1 MNPARDYCA
10 IGLQYARDVL
20 ADVIPACKLV
30 KDACRRQIEDLAK
43 CDTEDWPW
51 IFDEPRAVRVC
62 RFVENLPHVEGGPW
76 KSRNIILE
84 PWQCFLLTTVFGW
97 VNEEGYRRFRKVFVE
112 IPRRNS
118 KTTISAAIALYM
130 LCADGELGAQVVS
143 AAMTRDQAKISW
155 GIASKM
161 VKKEREMREYY
172 GVEPMAH
179 TIIVPDGGSTFKPLS
194 RDADTLEGLNL
205 HCAVIDELHVHK
217 TREIFDVLNQGTG
230 SRRQPLL
237 FIITTAGSN
246 KAGVCYEQH
255 DYLANVLSGR
265 HVDERY
271 MGLMYGLDDSDDWTD
286 KESHRKANPNYGVSV
301 MPDDIQSICTQAQK
315 SAAAQNDF
323 LTKRLNVWVSVGSAY
338 FNMLAWQQRCKSDKT
353 LADFEGKRCI
363 VAVDLASKDDIAVKL
378 KLFNEN
384 GKRYIFAKYYL
395 PDSLL
400 DRGSSPNYDFYSGWA
415 KAFPDRFTLTS
426 GDTIDFEFIEQDLAK
441 DREEFDVREV
451 AFDPFNA
458 TEFSTRML
466 AEGAPMKE
474 VGANVR
480 NFSEPM
486 KLIAAL
492 ILAGNIKHD
501 GDPILE
507 WMMGNVYA
515 KVDAKDNVF
524 PRKSRYENKIDGAV
538 ALIMAINREI
548 AGGASA
554 FRSIY
559 EDRGIESVG

>member
-1 MNPARDYCA
+1 MSEARDYCA

-20 ADVIPACKLV
+20 ADVIPACKYV
-30 KDACRRQIEDLAK
+30 KLACQRQLDDLAK
-43 CDTEDWPW
+43 YESGDWPW
-51 IFDEPRAVRVC
+51 IFDEVKASRVC
-62 RFVENLPHVEGGPW
+62 RFIENLPHVKGRW
-76 KSRNIILE
+76 KTRNIFLE
-84 PWQCFLLTTVFGW
+84 PWQCFIITTIFGW
-97 VNEEGYRRFRKVFVE
+97 VDENGFRRFRKVYQE
-112 IPRRNS
+112 MPRKQS
-118 KTTISAAIALYM
+118 KTTTAAAIALYM
-130 LCADGELGAQVVS
+130 LCADGEPGADVFS
-143 AAMTRDQAKISW
+143 AAVTRDQAKISW
-155 GIASKM
+155 ETASRM
-161 VKKEREMREYY
+161 VKREPDMREFY

-179 TIIVPDGGSTFKPLS
+179 SISVQAEGSSFKPLS
-194 RDADTLEGLNL
+194 RDADSLEGLNP
-205 HCAVIDELHVHK
+205 HCAVIDELHAHK
-217 TREIFDVLNQGTG
+217 NREVFDVLDQATG

-237 FIITTAGSN
+237 FMITTAGDN

-255 DYLANVLSGR
+255 EYVVNILEGR

-271 MGLMYGLDDSDDWTD
+271 WGIVFTIDPGDDWTT
-286 KESHRKANPNYGVSV
+286 EAAARKANPNYGVSV
-301 MPDDIQSICTQAQK
+301 MPDDIQTICTQAQR
-315 SAAAQNDF
+315 SAGAQNTF

-338 FNMLAWQQRCKSDKT
+338 FNMLAWQQRCKGEKT

-378 KLFNEN
+378 KLFNED
-384 GKRYIFAKYYL
+384 GKRYVFAKYYL

-415 KAFPDRFTLTS
+415 KAFPDRFALTS
-426 GDTIDFEFIEQDLAK
+426 GDTIDFEFIERDLAK
-441 DREEFDVREV
+441 DREDFDVREV

-486 KLIAAL
+486 KLIASL

-538 ALIMAINREI
+538 AMIMAINREI